1 GGGWPGRLVASGRRL
16 DGRLRDP
23 LVGRDLLVG
32 LAAGTVIALLPRLL
46 RIAAGWFGP
55 PPIPLTIPVAPEM
68 TSRFG
73 PPVAWGVIIRFA
85 GFSISG
91 AMFTFMIA
99 FVLHLILRKQWLSWP
114 PYVLFLTVHY

>member
-1 GGGWPGRLVASGRRL
+1 
-16 DGRLRDP
+16 
-23 LVGRDLLVG
+23 
-32 LAAGTVIALLPRLL
+32 
-46 RIAAGWFGP
+46 
-55 PPIPLTIPVAPEM
+55 PLTIPVAPEM

-99 FVLHLILRKQWLSWP
+99 FVLHLILRKQWLSWVA
-114 PYVLFLTVHY
+114 YVLFVTVQYSGMEPSPERMAWALVAALILAVLVGGVGRPGTVAACVTL